1 LSQDPPQADRSREGQ
16 EGIDR
21 LRAEKLLEERAR
33 LRRERDFAGADRLRD
48 RLHAGGWDVVDRAEG
63 SVLEAVELPP
73 PPRRLTCMTVVHGWT
88 DDAQRWL
95 DSILRHDLAVDREAL
110 LVDNSGSPDVARWAD
125 ASRREG
131 VRILHLEPPRGFG
144 AAVNAGIDA
153 AAGEVIVLFDP
164 GTEATGDVGSALI
177 EALKQPQVVLAGAF
191 GVRGHGTLKHF
202 HEHAG
207 PEVEAVEGYC
217 LAFHRAQAIDAGG
230 FDEKFNFYRMAD
242 IEFSFRLRD
251 RTGGSAVV
259 VGGLPLQKH
268 AHRLWETADPA
279 ERERLSK
286 KNFYRF
292 LDRFGKREDLLLG

>member
-1 LSQDPPQADRSREGQ
+1 
-16 EGIDR
+16 
-21 LRAEKLLEERAR
+21 
-33 LRRERDFAGADRLRD
+33 
-48 RLHAGGWDVVDRAEG
+48 VVDRAEG

-110 LVDNSGSPDVARWAD
+110 LVDNSGSPDVASWAD

-131 VRILHLEPPRGFG
+131 VRIMHLEPPRGFG
-144 AAVNAGIDA
+144 AAVNSGIGA

-164 GTEATGDVGSALI
+164 GTEATGDVGSALLD
-177 EALKQPQVVLAGAF
+177 ALEQPQVVLAGAF

-202 HEHAG
+202 HEHSG

-217 LAFHRAQAIDAGG
+217 LAFRRAQAIDAGG

-251 RTGGSAVV
+251 RTGGTAVV